1 MSNNRSLYKTF
12 PILHALL
19 RGFDFCLKVLY
30 KLNAGVTSWKEGKIL
45 AGRVNEAKNRVREI
59 IKSKTGIAVD
69 QPDSVG
75 SGEQQQQQETQLES
89 FYLRLKN
96 NKY

>member
-1 MSNNRSLYKTF
+1 M
-12 PILHALL
+12 
-19 RGFDFCLKVLY
+19 Y

-45 AGRVNEAKNRVREI
+45 AGRVNEAKKRVREI

-75 SGEQQQQQETQLES
+75 SGGTGNTARKFLFKAEKRQILVDCIPEKIPS
-89 FYLRLKN
+89 RWSM
-96 NKY
+96 